1 MIELKGI
8 TKTYFLGGQQVEA
21 LSSVDLRIE
30 KGEFVSI
37 MGPSGSGKST
47 LMNIIG
53 CLDRPTGGAYML
65 NGIRV
70 EEMDDNGLAA
80 VRNRNIGFVF
90 QSFNLLAR
98 QTALENVEL
107 PLLYAGVEGTA
118 RIAAEA
124 LREVGLLNRMGH
136 RPNELS
142 GGQRQRVAIAR
153 AIVMKPPI
161 ILCDEPTGNL
171 DSRTGREVME
181 LFKDL
186 HVKGSTLVV
195 VTHDN
200 EIAAHSERVIT
211 LKDGKVLSGSA

>member
-8 TKTYFLGGQQVEA
+8 TKTYFLGGQRVEA
-21 LSSVDLRIE
+21 LSSVDLRIA

-53 CLDRPTGGAYML
+53 CLDRPTGGAYTL

-107 PLLYAGVEGTA
+107 PLLYAGVEGAA

-124 LREVGLLNRMGH
+124 LREVGLENRMGH

-171 DSRTGREVME
+171 DSRTGAEVME

-186 HVKGSTLVV
+186 HGKGSTLVV

-211 LKDGKVLSGSA
+211 LRDGKVLSGAA

>member
-8 TKTYFLGGQQVEA
+8 IKTYFLGGQRVEA
-21 LSSVDLRIE
+21 LSSVDLRIK

-53 CLDRPTGGAYML
+53 CLDRPTGGAYTL

-70 EEMDDNGLAA
+70 EEMDDDGLAA

-107 PLLYAGVEGTA
+107 PLLYAGAEGTA

-124 LREVGLLNRMGH
+124 LREVGLENRMGH

-153 AIVMKPPI
+153 AIVMRPPI

-186 HVKGSTLVV
+186 HRKGSTLVV

-211 LKDGKVLSGSA
+211 LKDGKVLSAA

>member
-8 TKTYFLGGQQVEA
+8 TKTYFLGGQRVEA
-21 LSSVDLRIE
+21 LSSVDLRIG

-53 CLDRPTGGAYML
+53 CLDRPTSGAYTL

-70 EEMDDNGLAA
+70 EEMDDDGLAA

-90 QSFNLLAR
+90 QSFNLLAK

-118 RIAAEA
+118 RMAAEA
-124 LREVGLLNRMGH
+124 LREVGLENRMGH

-153 AIVMKPPI
+153 AIVMRPPI

-171 DSRTGREVME
+171 DSRTGAEVME
-181 LFKDL
+181 LFRDL

-195 VTHDN
+195 ITHDN
-200 EIAAHSERVIT
+200 EIAAHSGRVIT
-211 LKDGKVLSGSA
+211 IKDGRVLSEA

>member
-8 TKTYFLGGQQVEA
+8 TKTYFLGGQRVEA
-21 LSSVDLRIE
+21 LSEVDLRIK

-47 LMNIIG
+47 LMNIVG
-53 CLDRPTGGAYML
+53 CLDRPTSGAYAL

-107 PLLYAGVEGTA
+107 PLLYAGVEETA
-118 RIAAEA
+118 RLAAEA

-153 AIVMKPPI
+153 AIVMKPPL

-171 DSRTGREVME
+171 DSRTGAEVME

-186 HVKGSTLVV
+186 HGKGATLVV

-200 EIAAHSERVIT
+200 DIAAHSGRVIT
-211 LKDGKVLSGSA
+211 LKDGKVLSGA